1 MILPLSDS
9 PNPRG
14 TPFVTYAL
22 LVANI
27 AIYALITLPLGAQ
40 PADPADPLLG
50 EYVRVISRAL
60 PDTVHAREL
69 LRQTSAYDLFVF
81 RHGFRPADPSVATLF
96 SAMFLH
102 GGFLHL
108 FGNMLILW
116 IYGDNVEHRF
126 GRVAY
131 LVAYLGTGI
140 TATLFHEILAPGS
153 PFPMIGASGAIS
165 GVLGFYF
172 VWFPRNQV
180 RLLVFLFPFLMNVV
194 EVPARLVLGLYLVLD
209 NLLPMLLARGAEG
222 GGVAHAAH
230 IGGFIAG
237 LAVAWIMDR
246 RTVSGRPAE
255 FAEREIP
262 AEASHSPGASV
273 QRELAHGRIEA
284 AARVYFAL
292 SPQATRGVLP
302 AADLLALADGLR
314 ERGHAQ
320 AALVAY
326 RRLLR
331 DYPRDAATADAHM
344 GAGLVQMEAFG
355 QVTSAYQH
363 FLDALE
369 ADPSPATAT
378 RARAAI
384 AAIESSQKFQVG
396 RRRRA

>member
-14 TPFVTYAL
+14 TPFVNYAL
-22 LVANI
+22 LATNI

-40 PADPADPLLG
+40 PVDPGDPLFG

-60 PDTVHAREL
+60 PEHVSLPEL
-69 LRQTSAYDLFVF
+69 LRQTSAYDLFTF
-81 RHGFRPADPSVATLF
+81 RYGFRPDDPSVLTLF

-116 IYGDNVEHRF
+116 IYGDNVEYRLGHL
-126 GRVAY
+126 AY

-140 TATLFHEILAPGS
+140 AATLFHLLLAAAS

-172 VWFPRNQV
+172 LWFPRNRV
-180 RLLVFLFPFLMNVV
+180 RLLVFLFPFLMDVI

-209 NLLPMLLARGAEG
+209 NVLPLLLARGAEG

-237 LAVAWIMDR
+237 LAVAWVMDR
-246 RTVSGRPAE
+246 RWVSGRPAE
-255 FAEREIP
+255 YAAREIP
-262 AEASHSPGASV
+262 AAESDSPAVSV

-284 AARVYFAL
+284 AARLYFAL
-292 SPQATRGVLP
+292 SPQASRGLLP
-302 AADLLALADGLR
+302 PADLLGLAEGLR
-314 ERGHAQ
+314 ERGHMQ

-331 DYPRDAATADAHM
+331 DYPGAAATADAHL
-344 GAGLVQMEAFG
+344 GAGLVQMNAFG
-355 QVTSAYQH
+355 QLTSAYQH
-363 FLDALE
+363 FLDALD
-369 ADPSPATAT
+369 ADPSPDTAA

-384 AAIESSQKFQVG
+384 AAIESNQKLHVAP
-396 RRRRA
+396 RRRV